1 MFLPSEL
8 IKFIILCCVIK
19 VDAIEEKLNDKVI
32 KILYRYEI
40 TDSDV
45 NPTFEEDYT
54 TIMSEYFRN
63 KNRNNPEIRD
73 YEIKIDIYKYTSANY
88 SYLDTEQTG
97 YMVFEGDMVKFMRK
111 KKYDMMV
118 IDDRILYNDLAL
130 MQTSLIEDFF
140 WILNPSIELF
150 IDFAE
155 FYDRNEFYFHDKE
168 VFNDALYKNKIYG
181 LPYELD
187 FDLIYYH
194 NNDDLSNDLVEKMS
208 SLTWNE
214 LWEALKKNSY
224 PLTISLGDD
233 DDLLNFVIEYAS
245 NHYTLNKEY
254 DKNYFNIFYNDTA
267 HEFFETFVNLIL
279 DISEGDVG
287 NSLYLYQND
296 AFLNFINGDSSLL
309 KTKASHYKVL
319 NQLENVSASLPPK
332 NIGALIEKYLV
343 VNRKSDI
350 PTEILSEVA
359 LQLTSKDF
367 QIFRAE
373 NFGSIP
379 TFDLTQKESDEDI
392 QRYCQQHSQ
401 MCDYLEK
408 LNRLNIKEFF
418 KSRYSPSYYEIEYM
432 LPPLLR
438 NNIEYHDIDR
448 IIYNFKNIKELKSTQ
463 ILGYGIASWVVTIIT
478 ALLAIQTIYEVYKY
492 RDHPYLKVVSPKF
505 CIAILVGCFMNIFKI
520 VLRLP
525 PYAIIKA
532 RLFFLYNTIS
542 FNLIYIPMFAV
553 TFRVYRI
560 YTSKSIVSK
569 SLSNKYLAI
578 AIIFLITIWCTY
590 RAIVSFVDYM
600 YYMTHGDINI
610 SRFPMYEYKFYDEDH
625 LIYENYMYFIFIV
638 LNLFISG
645 TGKKARKFGSLSYS
659 FIIFIYN
666 IHEYVSEEALLFVRD
681 DCFGGVF
688 LFLSIYNCILNLVCI
703 YLLVGCRVLFVK
715 INPDLKVN
723 NQTDLKE
730 FIPLELTKIGFR
742 FTKRKINY
750 IISIK
755 STKDSTSNYTPNSM
769 TSGTN
774 TVNEKFTSN
783 GNNSNMHPTGTFV
796 SSDFKG

>member
-1 MFLPSEL
+1 MIFDFIKYFFLV
-8 IKFIILCCVIK
+8 KFIILCCVIK

-625 LIYENYMYFIFIV
+625 LIYENYMYFIVSI
-638 LNLFISG
+638 LKIH
-645 TGKKARKFGSLSYS
+645 
-659 FIIFIYN
+659 FIIRKNY
-666 IHEYVSEEALLFVRD
+666 HT
-681 DCFGGVF
+681 
-688 LFLSIYNCILNLVCI
+688 
-703 YLLVGCRVLFVK
+703 YLIMK
-715 INPDLKVN
+715 INSFFFFFLYFYLFFFFFFLK
-723 NQTDLKE
+723 
-730 FIPLELTKIGFR
+730 FILYFFLNEIFKHLYV
-742 FTKRKINY
+742 Y
-750 IISIK
+750 IHLLSLL
-755 STKDSTSNYTPNSM
+755 Y
-769 TSGTN
+769 
-774 TVNEKFTSN
+774 
-783 GNNSNMHPTGTFV
+783 
-796 SSDFKG
+796 